1 MFLHFSSDWIP
12 EENLFTKMI
21 GYSKLWQSLSTLRL
35 VAPLKSLTL
44 IVLLKIAVISR
55 WLLAA
60 HRHFKIKLLTVSS
73 VSETMP
79 NCAFL

>member
-21 GYSKLWQSLSTLRL
+21 VYSKLCQSPSTLRL

-55 WLLAA
+55 WLLSA